1 MWGPAPTPPRFIAL
15 VSAGDENLR
24 HITPSASNPTEAN
37 CSLSMQKGD
46 ARMVSPLANPLRRS
60 CRSSPLH
67 YPPVAV
73 KHMQYIV
80 SYGPVQVLSRQK
92 FESWPVFP
100 DFCSGFSV
108 SALVN
113 RNPELSNTIPAC
125 LHVLSDCLFLFRNQS
140 ISVKNLSLTFG
151 PV

>member
-24 HITPSASNPTEAN
+24 HITPSANNPTEAN

-80 SYGPVQVLSRQK
+80 SFGPVQDLKVGKSMKVGPLS
-92 FESWPVFP
+92 S
-100 DFCSGFSV
+100 
-108 SALVN
+108 L
-113 RNPELSNTIPAC
+113 
-125 LHVLSDCLFLFRNQS
+125 
-140 ISVKNLSLTFG
+140 ISVRASLCPAWLIKIQNCLIQFRVVSMYSPTVCFYSGISQFLSKIC
-151 PV
+151 P